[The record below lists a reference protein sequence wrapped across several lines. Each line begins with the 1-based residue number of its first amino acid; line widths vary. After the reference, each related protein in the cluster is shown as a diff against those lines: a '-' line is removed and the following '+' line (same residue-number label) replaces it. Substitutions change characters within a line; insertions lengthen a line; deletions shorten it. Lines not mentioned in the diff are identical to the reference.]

1 MAMNTGSNIDILD
14 LVEEE
19 RDKLHNFWEEAIRAY
34 YTNPITKEINKFKE
48 YAENINPYADW
59 PAPINIPIEGI
70 TYKLYTF
77 SNP

>member
-1 MAMNTGSNIDILD
+1 MAMNTGSNIDILE

-19 RDKLHNFWEEAIRAY
+19 RNKLHNFWEEAIRAY
-34 YTNPITKEINKFKE
+34 YANSLASEINKFKE
-48 YAENINPYADW
+48 YAENLNPYADW
-59 PAPINIPIEGI
+59 PSPIDIPIEGR